1 MNDSLAR
8 ARTRTRFPL
17 LNVALFVA
25 TIATTLF
32 AGAMQ
37 SAPAGG
43 PFSVSRFLLAGV
55 PFAASL
61 VGILL
66 CHEMG
71 HYLMAR
77 AYGVDSTL
85 PFFIPAPF
93 IGVGTFGA
101 VIRIRSAMPT
111 RRAVLDIG
119 AAGPI
124 AGFLVAVPLLAWGLA
139 HSEVKAIGDVAAAM
153 SNVGSP
159 WAILHALLRG
169 QALTGGQG
177 SIQLMGDSLVT
188 RAVQRLVVGSVPAGY
203 DVFLHPVAFAAWLGL
218 FVTTLNLVPL
228 GQLDGGHVTYALFG
242 RRGAHLASRLVS
254 LGLLAAGLFLSWNWL
269 VWWLLTRFFVGLRH
283 PPALD
288 EEPLGHGRRALA
300 ILSLALFAAT
310 FIPVPISL

>member
-1 MNDSLAR
+1 MNDALAR
-8 ARTRTRFPL
+8 VRPRTRFPL
-17 LNVALFVA
+17 INVALFVA

-37 SAPAGG
+37 SPAPSGLQTVG
-43 PFSVSRFLLAGV
+43 RFVLAGL
-55 PFAASL
+55 PFAASII
-61 VGILL
+61 GILL

-85 PFFIPAPF
+85 PFFIPVPF
-93 IGVGTFGA
+93 GIGTFGA
-101 VIRIRSAMPT
+101 VIRIRSAMPS

-124 AGFLVAVPLLAWGLA
+124 AGFVVAVPLLAWGLA
-139 HSEVKAIGDVAAAM
+139 HSQVRAVGEVTAGL

-159 WAILHALLRG
+159 WAVLRALLEGRP
-169 QALTGGQG
+169 LSGGQG
-177 SIQLMGDSLVT
+177 TIQLMGDSLVT
-188 RAVQRLVVGSVPAGY
+188 WAVQKLMVGNVPTGY

-218 FVTTLNLVPL
+218 FVTTLNLIPI
-228 GQLDGGHVTYALFG
+228 GQLDGGHITYALLG
-242 RRGAHLASRLVS
+242 RRRAHLASRLVS
-254 LGLLAAGLFLSWNWL
+254 AGLLVAGIFFSWNWL

-283 PPALD
+283 PPALTD
-288 EEPLGHGRRALA
+288 EPLGPGRRALA
-300 ILSLALFAAT
+300 WASIALFAVT